1 MSFSISQPPAH
12 LSALPPR
19 LQRRLLAPETTAPSA
34 ALFST
39 LKALLDSAAAVPP
52 EQKNN
57 VWKLLARSPCQNRTA
72 CALIRRLRSDGLGA
86 VVLDIRQGFQFLRD
100 GRRAGGKGPAPKG
113 RAPGRMCELTGATGA
128 GVGVG
133 VGMGGYIIPAG
144 MDGCHRAEHFWRLLE
159 FFWEVEDVAALRELC
174 GGDGVLAKSS
184 ANVLSLSKDAADWWD
199 RMACCVDPVWESMRD
214 GEKRAYRVRVRWIGR
229 QMNLVDHRNQG
240 ELLRQGTE
248 VCFRH
253 RSRTRV

>member
-1 MSFSISQPPAH
+1 MPFSLSQPPAH
-12 LSALPPR
+12 LTCLSPR

-34 ALFST
+34 ALFGT
-39 LKALLDSAAAVPP
+39 LKSLLDSAAAVPP

-72 CALIRRLRSDGLGA
+72 RALIRRLRADGLGA

-100 GRRAGGKGPAPKG
+100 ERRAGGRGSVPRG
-113 RAPGRMCELTGATGA
+113 RSAGRTCEFTGAMGL

-133 VGMGGYIIPAG
+133 VGMGGYIIPAA
-144 MDGCHRAEHFWRLLE
+144 MEGCHRAEHFWRLLE
-159 FFWEVEDVAALRELC
+159 FFWEMEDVAALRELC
-174 GGDGVLAKSS
+174 GADGALAKSS
-184 ANVLSLSKDAADWWD
+184 ANVLSLSKDAAEWWD
-199 RMACCVDPVWESMRD
+199 RMACCIDPVWESMRD

-229 QMNLVDHRNQG
+229 QMDLMDHRNQG

-248 VCFRH
+248 VGLP
-253 RSRTRV
+253 VNLAG